1 MSPAPRRR
9 RVRLNPSVVEE
20 SPTRA
25 RRPRRLVD
33 LFAVLTEGTSTTST
47 APLAQNIVELYGLLP
62 TVAMMATLSLFLLSS
77 ASQPEAR
84 AWAAHWTVWVELKSG
99 GVNGN
104 SKAFMTVH
112 ALERVW
118 TPLLSS
124 FWPRWAS
131 RW

>member
-1 MSPAPRRR
+1 MPEGFLTHANPPTRARVVSPAPRRR
-9 RVRLNPSVVEE
+9 QVRLNPPVVEE
-20 SPTRA
+20 SPTRV

-62 TVAMMATLSLFLLSS
+62 TVANGVAGTLFLLSS

-99 GVNGN
+99 SYQRLLIGV
-104 SKAFMTVH
+104 KFA
-112 ALERVW
+112 
-118 TPLLSS
+118 TP
-124 FWPRWAS
+124 
-131 RW
+131 